1 MIGPKE
7 LEYTVKYLVGGGWV
21 LVKDLIFCLIIY
33 LFKLKITFSKRCLDL
48 IRLENY

>member
-21 LVKDLIFCLIIY
+21 LVKDF
-33 LFKLKITFSKRCLDL
+33 LFNNLFI
-48 IRLENY
+48 